1 MLSLLN
7 QMHILPS
14 RLRLIRGSLSMTDR
28 SILAEQL
35 YRGLLF
41 LLASETFI

>member
-1 MLSLLN
+1 M
-7 QMHILPS
+7 I
-14 RLRLIRGSLSMTDR
+14 DR